1 MIRCYVILR
10 KAGDGSLDYSLPIRI
25 SSHLSLSACLC
36 PVAPVLRKMYVLVL
50 NNKPTNSVILKQ
62 AETVLHVFDDRR
74 LVEGELS
81 CWEPND

>member
-1 MIRCYVILR
+1 
-10 KAGDGSLDYSLPIRI
+10 
-25 SSHLSLSACLC
+25 
-36 PVAPVLRKMYVLVL
+36 MYVLVL